1 MGTGWREGSINAP
14 TLGMESGSNSE
25 CNGITNNMKKEKIL
39 EATTLAMP
47 EGLDALALALALRG
61 IFKHPDERHFVL
73 HYIFICVW
81 YKRNRLS
88 FTMLPVT
95 ELALIFLDHR
105 HRCIVAGCG
114 RSYFVTSLP
123 SVRVYKFKSCLV
135 VASLRIG
142 STKHTK
148 FQMREFQI

>member
-47 EGLDALALALALRG
+47 EGLDALALALRG
-61 IFKHPDERHFVL
+61 IVQAPRRTLCIKL
-73 HYIFICVW
+73 YYYLCIW

-88 FTMLPVT
+88 LY
-95 ELALIFLDHR
+95 H
-105 HRCIVAGCG
+105 VARNGACTNI
-114 RSYFVTSLP
+114 S
-123 SVRVYKFKSCLV
+123 
-135 VASLRIG
+135 
-142 STKHTK
+142 
-148 FQMREFQI
+148 